1 MIKFSKYFSLF
12 KFSITHPKEGV
23 DMFTAAHQS
32 HEDSKQNIKEH
43 TAISLPLEKTLN
55 EFFPKNGFVRTQLI
69 ENTKELQNHFKNYFE
84 KMRDENFP
92 SKKKPY
98 PTDYSINEDS
108 RLFLYALCKIIKPE
122 IVVETGVAYGIS
134 SAYILQALHENDKGT
149 LYSIDNV
156 FKPWESREMIG
167 NAIPKNLQNRW
178 KLTVGTSSEK
188 LEKIFQSIE
197 KADIFLHDS
206 LHTYKNMLLEFQT
219 AWPFIKNNGY
229 LLSDDIG
236 DNNAFLEFY
245 LANEGHPILLKNTK
259 NVETTLGILRKN

>member
-1 MIKFSKYFSLF
+1 MVEFSKYFSLL
-12 KFSITHPKEGV
+12 KFSIIHPKEGM
-23 DMFTAAHQS
+23 DMLTAARQS
-32 HEDSKQNIKEH
+32 HEDIKQNIIKH
-43 TAISLPLEKTLN
+43 TAATVGLEETLIQ
-55 EFFPKNGFVRTQLI
+55 FFPNNELTKDQLI
-69 ENTKELQNHFKNYFE
+69 QNTKELTTHFQNYFE

-219 AWPFIKNNGY
+219 AWPFIKNNGF